1 MNKELYIAAVQ
12 PEDAKELLSVYA
24 PYVEHTA
31 VSFDYEVPSEEEFRK
46 RISRTLK
53 DYPYLKAQK
62 EGRIVGYA
70 YAGPFVGRAAY
81 GRCAEV
87 SIYVAEDFRGQ
98 GAGGALYRALEEILK
113 KLGYLNLEACI
124 GVPEVPD
131 EYLTRNSL
139 EFHSHMGYRL
149 VGEFKKCGYKFGRW
163 YDMAWMEKII
173 GDHGDN
179 PAPVRKFEGEEL
191 YVKDITWG
199 RKKRTDAL
207 CK

>member
-1 MNKELYIAAVQ
+1 MNKKLFITVVQ
-12 PEDAKELLSVYA
+12 PEDAKDLLSVYA

-31 VSFDYEVPSEEEFRK
+31 ISFDYKVPSEEEFKK

-53 DYPYLKAQK
+53 DYPYLKAIK
-62 EGRIVGYA
+62 GGRIVGYA

-98 GAGGALYRALEEILK
+98 GAGGALYRALEEALK
-113 KLGYLNLEACI
+113 KFGYLNLEACV

-173 GDHGDN
+173 GEHSDD
-179 PAPVRKFEGEEL
+179 PAPVRKFKGEEL
-191 YVKDITWG
+191 YVKDIFWAPG
-199 RKKRTDAL
+199 KRKDILGK
-207 CK
+207 